1 MVGMKFVYIVATN
14 MKCPNG
20 HEVNGQVKF
29 CPTCG
34 ADLRGTKFCT
44 NCGSERNGDEDICP
58 HCGKPY
64 LIHNET
70 SAIIERSSSK
80 KLIISLIIACVV
92 LIGICGWAL
101 SRKESKVTASQTEQV
116 TKQVNESFDDSSVD
130 DSSVELMDSAL
141 AHKETITSEPNRQN
155 YSYNDN
161 SSSSS
166 SYSTSSSN
174 NSNYSSEP
182 TSKMFANEQYVT
194 MYLANQTF
202 ANYSGVDIRID
213 GSLRIYIDGDYAGV
227 VSVLQYRSTYA
238 LIKYSGGAY
247 GEGRIV
253 VNIENGRLKLSDPVD
268 GTTWYQK

>member
-1 MVGMKFVYIVATN
+1 

-20 HEVNGQVKF
+20 HEINGQGKF

-34 ADLRGTKFCT
+34 ADLRVTKFCT
-44 NCGSERNGDEDICP
+44 NCGFERNGDEDICP

-64 LIHNET
+64 LIQNNT
-70 SAIIERSSSK
+70 SDIIKRGSSK

-92 LIGICGWAL
+92 LIAL
-101 SRKESKVTASQTEQV
+101 GSWLYSSKEKHVTSDTIEQTNQTSQQEIEIVDTV
-116 TKQVNESFDDSSVD
+116 SPFNEPLPPSPT
-130 DSSVELMDSAL
+130 
-141 AHKETITSEPNRQN
+141 HSEPTSQDYR
-155 YSYNDN
+155 
-161 SSSSS
+161 SSNNS
-166 SYSTSSSN
+166 SYSTSGSN
-174 NSNYSSEP
+174 SSEP
-182 TSKMFANEQYVT
+182 TSKSFVNEQYVT

-202 ANYSGVDIRID
+202 TNYSGVDIRID

-227 VSVLQYRSTYA
+227 ISVLQYRSTYA

-253 VNIENGRLKLSDPVD
+253 VNIEDGRLKLSDPVD

>member
-92 LIGICGWAL
+92 LIAL
-101 SRKESKVTASQTEQV
+101 GSWLYSSKEKNVTFDTIEQTNQTSQQEIEIVDTV
-116 TKQVNESFDDSSVD
+116 SPFNEPLPPSPT
-130 DSSVELMDSAL
+130 
-141 AHKETITSEPNRQN
+141 HSEPTSQD
-155 YSYNDN
+155 Y
-161 SSSSS
+161 
-166 SYSTSSSN
+166 SSSN
-174 NSNYSSEP
+174 NSSYSASASYSSEP
-182 TSKMFANEQYVT
+182 TSKSFVNEQYVT

-202 ANYSGVDIRID
+202 TNYSGVDIRID

-227 VSVLQYRSTYA
+227 ISFLRYNAKSA
-238 LIKYSGGAY
+238 LIRYGGGAY
-247 GEGRIV
+247 GV
-253 VNIENGRLKLSDPVD
+253 SIENDRLRLNDPVD